1 MVVLITGASSGFGQL
16 LARTLRGRGHT
27 VFGTSRNPETASAE
41 APLLRLDVRDDDS
54 VAACL
59 RQVEAAAGPVD
70 VLVNNAGYLHEGPS
84 EELTMDELRAIFE
97 TNFFGAVRMTNAVLP
112 SMRARKRGHIVNV
125 GSLAG
130 VIPLPFMGG
139 YSATKRAIDSYSESL
154 YHELK
159 PLGIRV
165 SVVEAGYHSTGLATR
180 KLRTTPSIADYDEQ
194 RARMYR
200 TIAHDE
206 VARSDDPAVVAS
218 LLTRIVEGKTTRLR
232 HIFGSYWITYHL
244 RGLVPERVWQMGFR
258 LTMGL
263 DRS

>member
-16 LARTLRGRGHT
+16 LARTLRARGHT
-27 VFGTSRNPETASAE
+27 VFGTSRYAGSPADE
-41 APLLRLDVRDDDS
+41 APLVPLDVRSDAS
-54 VAACL
+54 VAACV

-70 VLVNNAGYLHEGPS
+70 VLVNNAGYVHEGPL
-84 EELTMDELRAIFE
+84 EEFSIDELRAIFE

-112 SMRARKRGHIVNV
+112 SMRARKRGRIINL

-130 VIPLPFMGG
+130 VIPLPFVGA
-139 YSATKRAIDSYSESL
+139 YCATKHAIDSYSESL

-159 PLGIRV
+159 PLGIGV
-165 SVVEAGYHSTGLATR
+165 SVVEPGYFSTGISTR

-200 TIAHDE
+200 TVAHDE
-206 VARSDDPAVVAS
+206 NARSGNPSAVVS

-232 HIFGSYWITYHL
+232 HVVGPDSITYHL
-244 RGLVPERVWQMGFR
+244 RGLVSQRVWEFGFR
-258 LTMGL
+258 LATGL

>member
-16 LARTLRGRGHT
+16 LTRALRGRGHT
-27 VFGTSRNPETASAE
+27 VFGTSRYPSLVAADE
-41 APLLRLDVRDDDS
+41 PLLALDVRDDAS
-54 VAACL
+54 VAACV

-70 VLVNNAGYLHEGPS
+70 VLVNNAGYVHEGPF
-84 EELTMDELRAIFE
+84 EELSIDELRAIFE

-112 SMRARKRGHIVNV
+112 SMRARKRGHVINV

-130 VIPLPFMGG
+130 VIPLPFVGA
-139 YSATKRAIDSYSESL
+139 YCATKHAIDSYSESL

-165 SVVEAGYHSTGLATR
+165 SVVEPGYYSTGIATR
-180 KLRTTPSIADYDEQ
+180 KLRTTPTIADYDEQ
-194 RARMYR
+194 RARMYK

-206 VARSDDPAVVAS
+206 NARSGHPAAVVS
-218 LLTRIVEGKTTRLR
+218 LLTRIVEGKTSRFR
-232 HIFGSYWITYHL
+232 HVFGPDSITYHV
-244 RGLVPERVWQMGFR
+244 RGFLPERMWEFGFR
-258 LTMGL
+258 LATGL